1 MVPLLNFSPSS
12 LFPPPIYPRPPGR
25 DHRPSFP
32 PTRSCTR
39 LSRRRRPTN
48 FQCTFLPSFLR
59 ALLSPYVAPSKG
71 NRRLGSATAQLNRP
85 SEKRRGGRMVFLL
98 LLLLL
103 SVLTGDRRGRYNKAP
118 FPPPFP
124 FPPFLFLLRSHHGP
138 RYLMPPFFF
147 SSPPTCMRLAGGD
160 CRRRLYVS
168 MWRRGREDYGRG
180 RRNGLREGEKGGE
193 KPFLLLPNDR
203 ALINKNCRLRSRGG
217 ETPRG
222 WARRSD
228 TGGDGPT

>member
-1 MVPLLNFSPSS
+1 MHFSPLFSS
-12 LFPPPIYPRPPGR
+12 S
-25 DHRPSFP
+25 PSLSI
-32 PTRSCTR
+32 RSTK
-39 LSRRRRPTN
+39 
-48 FQCTFLPSFLR
+48 Q
-59 ALLSPYVAPSKG
+59 G

-160 CRRRLYVS
+160 CRLPFVREYV
-168 MWRRGREDYGRG
+168 E
-180 RRNGLREGEKGGE
+180 EGEGGLWPGEEKRTEGGKGGE